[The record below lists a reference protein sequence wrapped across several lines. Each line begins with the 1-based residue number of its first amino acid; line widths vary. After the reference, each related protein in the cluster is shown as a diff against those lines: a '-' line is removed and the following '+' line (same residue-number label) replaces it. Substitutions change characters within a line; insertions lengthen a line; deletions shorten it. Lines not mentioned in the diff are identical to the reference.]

1 MPKIHGLELKI
12 ETKTSVSAS
21 GIGFKAGLSKT
32 KGWFQKFLTA
42 TNVLQADGTLANI
55 TRYMKRKAF
64 GNWYSEKVVDS
75 VTGAVIHDCEEPF
88 DVHQGHGS
96 GKPKTKAKPTR

>member
-1 MPKIHGLELKI
+1 MPKIHEVRLTATVKS
-12 ETKTSVSAS
+12 SVSVS

-42 TNVLQADGTLANI
+42 TNVLQADGTLANV
-55 TRYMKRKAF
+55 TRYMKRKGF

-75 VTGAVIHDCEEPF
+75 VTGVVAHECEEPL

-96 GKPKTKAKPTR
+96 DRPEF